1 MMSSIVVERVVSENR
16 IDTPDLVPPVYQ
28 TGGKWS
34 RCRAIEFSDTTSWHT
49 TSLLDLISPNS
60 TGHLFI
66 LLFFFSFSFFLCITL
81 ALFLLFLF
89 AFIFFSLITHFYF
102 SLLENDL
109 RWIAAS
115 KTLVAS
121 ENIVRLAIS

>member
-1 MMSSIVVERVVSENR
+1 M
-16 IDTPDLVPPVYQ
+16 L
-28 TGGKWS
+28 G
-34 RCRAIEFSDTTSWHT
+34 
-49 TSLLDLISPNS
+49 
-60 TGHLFI
+60 
-66 LLFFFSFSFFLCITL
+66 
-81 ALFLLFLF
+81 LFLMFLL

-121 ENIVRLAIS
+121 ENIVRFATFELRAIPLYHSLSLLKTPSPLPRLHFRRPGSSMVRRYYSSRALLSPKLAQRTRLGDVR

>member
-1 MMSSIVVERVVSENR
+1 M
-16 IDTPDLVPPVYQ
+16 L
-28 TGGKWS
+28 G
-34 RCRAIEFSDTTSWHT
+34 
-49 TSLLDLISPNS
+49 
-60 TGHLFI
+60 
-66 LLFFFSFSFFLCITL
+66 
-81 ALFLLFLF
+81 LFLLFLL

-121 ENIVRLAIS
+121 ENIVRLATFELRAIPLYHSPVVSENTNDALMRPADGSS

>member
-1 MMSSIVVERVVSENR
+1 M
-16 IDTPDLVPPVYQ
+16 L
-28 TGGKWS
+28 G
-34 RCRAIEFSDTTSWHT
+34 
-49 TSLLDLISPNS
+49 
-60 TGHLFI
+60 
-66 LLFFFSFSFFLCITL
+66 
-81 ALFLLFLF
+81 LFLLFLL

-121 ENIVRLAIS
+121 ENIVRLATFELRAIPLYHSPYDIHPFPHAVLCAEVPPCVDLGEPRAFEFSDTTWFCRSKAHSLEPSGN

>member
-1 MMSSIVVERVVSENR
+1 M
-16 IDTPDLVPPVYQ
+16 L
-28 TGGKWS
+28 G
-34 RCRAIEFSDTTSWHT
+34 
-49 TSLLDLISPNS
+49 
-60 TGHLFI
+60 
-66 LLFFFSFSFFLCITL
+66 
-81 ALFLLFLF
+81 LFLLFLL

-121 ENIVRLAIS
+121 ENIVRFATFELRAIPLYHSPYDIHPFRALFSALRSHRALILENLARLSFRTLRGSHRGSRKYFSN